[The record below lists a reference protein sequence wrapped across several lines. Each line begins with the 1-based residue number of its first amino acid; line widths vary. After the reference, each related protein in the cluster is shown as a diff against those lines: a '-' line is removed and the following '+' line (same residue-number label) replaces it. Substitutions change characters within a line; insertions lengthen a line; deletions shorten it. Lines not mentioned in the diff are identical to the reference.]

1 MALLR
6 WDPMRSLRSRDDA
19 FESLFRDLFEQGE
32 AVLEPAAE
40 VSEADGEIVV
50 KMSVPGVDKD
60 QLQVTVENDVLTVRG
75 EHRKEEEKKGKNFYR
90 QEIRYGAFQRAV
102 PLPGEV
108 DSSKTK
114 ADLKNGMLT
123 VRLPKSQQPRGRQV
137 QVQVG

>member
-19 FESLFRDLFEQGE
+19 FETLFRDFFDRGE
-32 AVLEPAAE
+32 TVLEPAAD
-40 VSEADGEIVV
+40 VSEADGEVVV
-50 KMSVPGVDKD
+50 KISVPGVDKD
-60 QLQVTVENDVLTVRG
+60 QLHVTVEDDVLTIRG

-90 QEIRYGAFQRAV
+90 QEIRYGAFQRSI
-102 PLPGEV
+102 PLPVEV
-108 DSSKTK
+108 DSSKSK

-123 VRLPKSQQPRGRQV
+123 VRLPKSERPRGRQV